1 MNRFNNIAVIG
12 AGISGLTIA
21 RLIDKESSVTIFETS
36 NRPGGLIKCDKINGC
51 LFHTC
56 GGHVWNTKNEEVSNF
71 FWKHFN
77 RETEFIKSDRNST
90 IFMPDGSIVPYP
102 IENHLFKLGENSLKQ
117 IISELIAIS
126 NAQDDALEY
135 ADFEDFL
142 IKRFGRT
149 LYELYFRP
157 YNEKIWRT
165 DLYKIPISWLEGK
178 LPMPTPEEIFY
189 NNILKIEEKSF
200 VHSTFWYE
208 KENGSQFIADRLSEN
223 LNIIYDS
230 HIEKMTYT
238 SNKWMINGSLFDAV
252 IYTGNIRELPMA
264 LNGVDIGLFN
274 DEILS
279 LESHGTT
286 TVFCALDKNPYS
298 WIYLPDSKYNAHRI
312 ICTGNFS
319 ESNNTSGKFTGTI
332 EFTDYLSYD
341 DIIHQLKLIPLHP
354 EYITHKFNP
363 TTYPIQ
369 NSGTRKMIS
378 ALKQKLS
385 ESNLF
390 LCGRFAEWEYFN
402 MDKAMES
409 AIRLSLMLNNRQWIS

>member
-1 MNRFNNIAVIG
+1 MKKFKNIAVIG
-12 AGISGLTIA
+12 AGIAGLTIA
-21 RLIDKESSVTIFETS
+21 RLFDKETYVTVFETS
-36 NRPGGLIKCDKINGC
+36 NRPGGLIKCDRINGS

-56 GGHVWNTKNEEVSNF
+56 GGHVWNTKNEGVSDF

-90 IFMPDGSIVPYP
+90 IFMPDGNNISYP
-102 IENHLFKLGENSLKQ
+102 IENHLFKIGGGDLKQ
-117 IISELIAIS
+117 IISELIAI
-126 NAQDDALEY
+126 NNVQDETIGY
-135 ADFEDFL
+135 TDFEDFL

-165 DLYKIPISWLEGK
+165 DLKKIPLSWLDGK
-178 LPMPTPEEIFY
+178 LPMPTPEEIFF
-189 NNILKIEEKSF
+189 NNILKVEEKSF

-208 KENGSQFIADRLSEN
+208 KENGSQFIADRFSEN
-223 LNIIYDS
+223 LNIIYES
-230 HIEKMTYT
+230 HIEEMTYT
-238 SNKWMINGSLFDAV
+238 SNKWMINGDVFDAV
-252 IYTGNIRELPMA
+252 IYTGNLRDLPKALDGVEL
-264 LNGVDIGLFN
+264 GLFN
-274 DEILS
+274 DEISS

-298 WIYLPDSKYNAHRI
+298 WIYLPDPKYYAHRI

-319 ESNNTSGKFTGTI
+319 KSNNATGQFTGTI
-332 EFTDYLSYD
+332 EFTDYMSYE
-341 DIIHQLKLIPLHP
+341 DILHQLKLIPLQP
-354 EYITHKFNP
+354 QYITHRFNP

-369 NSGTRKMIS
+369 KLGTREMIS
-378 ALKQKLS
+378 ALKKKLS

-409 AIRLSLMLNNRQWIS
+409 ALNLFSEIC